1 MMQKIRGVES
11 AQEKNTPM
19 PTLLSLLPPSQG
31 RLRRRRLRESDN
43 AQAAVAADS
52 LLVVAANVV
61 QALNDKLQIELM
73 LNDIDTL
80 PDGLGNAD
88 TLAADTGYFSAA
100 NVAACEAA
108 GIDPLIVFFSSLPE
122 TPYSFV
128 LLQPHLIEMGR

>member
-1 MMQKIRGVES
+1 M
-11 AQEKNTPM
+11 
-19 PTLLSLLPPSQG
+19 
-31 RLRRRRLRESDN
+31 
-43 AQAAVAADS
+43 AADS

-61 QALNDKLQIELM
+61 QALNDTQQIEPM
-73 LNDIDTL
+73 LNDINTL
-80 PDGLGNAD
+80 PDEPGNAD
-88 TLAADTGYFSAA
+88 TSLAETGYFSAA